1 MSQGIGAK
9 AVNIVSWISGNQQRG
24 RDFETNA
31 SFRNVL
37 SDFSIEVTPRT
48 AKKVSDF
55 RAILPQRTRIY
66 VAHIAGT
73 PIEDMVS
80 TVARLSS
87 EGFAAMPHVPARF
100 IENRIGLEDWL
111 LRYRDA
117 GAKQALLLAG
127 GLARPRGEFD
137 SSLALLNTGLLDKYG
152 FARLH
157 VAGHPEGNRD
167 IDPDGS
173 TTNVMKALL
182 AKQDFSDRTDCEM
195 AIVTQF
201 AFEIEPIVTW
211 ERQLC
216 DAGVTLPIHLG
227 IAGPAKLQSM
237 IKFAVSCGIGPS
249 IRVLQRR
256 AKDVSKLLLPYEPL
270 DILQGLKAH
279 QSAQHEGLI
288 SKVHI
293 FPLGG
298 IKRSVDFIQKY
309 AGPLTS

>member
-1 MSQGIGAK
+1 M
-9 AVNIVSWISGNQQRG
+9 VNIVSWISGSRKPQIRTAANG
-24 RDFETNA
+24 ALAD
-31 SFRNVL
+31 VL
-37 SDFSIEVTPRT
+37 SDFSIEVMPRT
-48 AKKVSDF
+48 AAKIPDF
-55 RAILPQRTRIY
+55 KTILPKGTRIY

-87 EGFAAMPHVPARF
+87 DGFTVMPHIPARLV
-100 IENRIGLEDWL
+100 ENKKAFEDWL
-111 LRYRDA
+111 QRYRDV

-127 GLARPRGEFD
+127 GISSPIGEYD
-137 SSLALLNTGLLDKYG
+137 SSLALLGSGLLDKYG
-152 FARLH
+152 FERLH

-182 AKQDFSDRTDCEM
+182 AKQDFSNRTDCEM

-201 AFEIEPIVTW
+201 AFEIEPIIAW
-211 ERQLC
+211 EQQLRE
-216 DAGVTLPIHLG
+216 AGVTLPIHVG

-237 IKFAVSCGIGPS
+237 LKFAVACGVGPS

-256 AKDVSKLLLPYEPL
+256 AKDVTNLLLPYEPL
-270 DILQGLKAH
+270 EVLHGLQAY
-279 QSAQHEGLI
+279 QAAQNDSLI
-288 SKVHI
+288 RQVHL

-298 IKRSVDFIQKY
+298 IQRSVEFVHQHAKS
-309 AGPLTS
+309 PCLTAVNKR